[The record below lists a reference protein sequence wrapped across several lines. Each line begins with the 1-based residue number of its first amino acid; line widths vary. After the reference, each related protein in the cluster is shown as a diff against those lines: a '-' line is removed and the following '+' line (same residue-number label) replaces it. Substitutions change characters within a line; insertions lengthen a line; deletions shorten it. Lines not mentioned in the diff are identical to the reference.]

1 MFPFIAPHL
10 ASKRNQFPSKY
21 TAFQQCLNL
30 SPVQASP
37 GRNVFP
43 LAHPVIILQ
52 CSPTKLEIASWVQNI
67 CMSWDTKIILK
78 LKAVYFVQLMVVNSK
93 AVRLSHYSAVLFLT
107 CSCFVFIFKTSH
119 FWGFVSILFHRR
131 NITFRTAF
139 KINCL
144 QLHKY
149 ISFKCSVREIF
160 LL

>member
-52 CSPTKLEIASWVQNI
+52 CSPAKLEIASWLQNI
-67 CMSWDTKIILK
+67 SMSWDTKIILK
-78 LKAVYFVQLMVVNSK
+78 LKAVYFVQLINTK

-107 CSCFVFIFKTSH
+107 CGCFVFIFKTSH
-119 FWGFVSILFHRR
+119 FWRFVSNYILSEKYNFQ
-131 NITFRTAF
+131 
-139 KINCL
+139 NC
-144 QLHKY
+144 
-149 ISFKCSVREIF
+149 I
-160 LL
+160 

>member
-52 CSPTKLEIASWVQNI
+52 CSPAKLEIASWVQNM

-93 AVRLSHYSAVLFLT
+93 AVRLSHYSAVLFMT
-107 CSCFVFIFKTSH
+107 CGCFVFIFKTSH
-119 FWGFVSILFHRR
+119 FWRFVSIIFYQR
-131 NITFRTAF
+131 NITFRTVF
-139 KINCL
+139 KISCL
-144 QLHKY
+144 
-149 ISFKCSVREIF
+149 
-160 LL
+160 